1 MICNNCK
8 SPIKE
13 NARECEWCNFI
24 VQELENVS
32 SEVNKTL
39 LNKGE
44 CIFFSKRVTKTM
56 CFYELY
62 NDGIKIFDLD
72 ERLNIFISINSIY
85 NIEFCNPLK
94 ILRYTI
100 VGYRPIFFIFLF
112 SKYRRGF
119 DIITNKSGLN
129 TLVIKNSN
137 YRNFKEVVTN
147 YLK

>member
-24 VQELENVS
+24 VQKSENIS

-72 ERLNIFISINSIY
+72 ERLNIFIPINSIY
-85 NIEFCNPLK
+85 NIEFCNQLK
-94 ILRYTI
+94 ILHYTI
-100 VGYRPIFFIFLF
+100 VGFRPIFFIFLF
-112 SKYRRGF
+112 FKYRRGF
-119 DIITNKSGLN
+119 DIITSKSGLN
-129 TLVIKNSN
+129 TLIIKNSN
-137 YRNFKEVVTN
+137 YRHFKEVVTN